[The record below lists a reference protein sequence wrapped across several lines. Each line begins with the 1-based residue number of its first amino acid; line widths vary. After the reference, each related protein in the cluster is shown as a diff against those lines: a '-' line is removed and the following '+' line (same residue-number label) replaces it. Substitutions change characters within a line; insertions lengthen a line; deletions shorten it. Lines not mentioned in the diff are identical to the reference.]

1 MNTCELHGLDSRY
14 FSAHSLRKGA
24 ITHMR
29 AQGTSVDDR
38 RNRRNYGPNSRVM
51 SLTYDQSVGL
61 GPLGLQ
67 GGRRPGVKDVE
78 RLLPVKRHSL

>member
-38 RNRRNYGPNSRVM
+38 RNRRNYGP
-51 SLTYDQSVGL
+51 YDQSVGL

-67 GGRRPGVKDVE
+67 GGRKPGVKDVE